1 MLTQAPRGTFDLYG
15 QELLE
20 WKNIEKEIE
29 RVTSEFNFKEIRTPI
44 FEHTE
49 LFLRGIGDTTDVV
62 QKEMY
67 TFEDKGGRSITLRP
81 EWTAGVG
88 RAYLEHSLYAE
99 VQPTKLYYVGPCFR
113 YEKPQAGRNRQFSQF
128 GCELYGAADPA
139 ADAEVMA
146 LAHTLLQ
153 RLGITNV
160 TLHINSLGCPDCRR
174 RYNRVLTDYFESRKD
189 KLCPTCQ
196 ERLTRNPLRILDC
209 KSPICQEIVKGAPST
224 LDSLDD
230 ECRNHFEELQRRL
243 TAMAIPFE
251 VDPGIVRGLDYY
263 TRTVFEFVCNDIG
276 AQGTVCGGGRY
287 DSLIEELGG
296 APTPAVGFA
305 MGIGRLLLARQAL
318 QAAPAGSEPLDI
330 FVGSMGARASVRAG
344 ELALQLRRAG
354 YTAETDIMGRSV
366 KAQMKYANK
375 LGARYTAILG
385 DDELDQNTIRLKNMQ
400 DGTVQE
406 AALDDSE
413 ALDRLLQR

>member
-174 RYNRVLTDYFESRKD
+174 RYNRILTDYFESRKD